1 MENKLDDKEELTLYS
16 SAKELSKKILLEGI
30 IRQVS
35 DPGFDIINFARL
47 LEQDDGGENGLNPL
61 HSVFTPNTV
70 QHAKKFLRA
79 VELLD
84 QYFASLPEEDSEDD
98 AESEGDGDEIT
109 AEEIHDD

>member
-1 MENKLDDKEELTLYS
+1 MENKLDDREELDLYS
-16 SAKELSKKILLEGI
+16 SAKELSKKILLDGI

-84 QYFASLPEEDSEDD
+84 QYFASLPEDSPEEDSESASDD
-98 AESEGDGDEIT
+98 EEIV
-109 AEEIHDD
+109 AEEVSLD

>member
-47 LEQDDGGENGLNPL
+47 LEQDDGGENGLYRTACKKIPASGRSAR
-61 HSVFTPNTV
+61 SVFRFPARRNI
-70 QHAKKFLRA
+70 
-79 VELLD
+79 
-84 QYFASLPEEDSEDD
+84 
-98 AESEGDGDEIT
+98 EG
-109 AEEIHDD
+109 

>member
-1 MENKLDDKEELTLYS
+1 MENKLDDREELDLYS
-16 SAKELSKKILLEGI
+16 SAKELSKRILLDGI

-84 QYFASLPEEDSEDD
+84 QYFASLPEETSDD
-98 AESEGDGDEIT
+98 PETTDDNEEIM
-109 AEEIHDD
+109 AEEVIND

>member
-1 MENKLDDKEELTLYS
+1 MENKLDDREELDLYS
-16 SAKELSKKILLEGI
+16 SAKELSKRILLDGI

-47 LEQDDGGENGLNPL
+47 LEQDDGGDNGLNPL

-84 QYFASLPEEDSEDD
+84 QYFASLPGETLDD
-98 AESEGDGDEIT
+98 DLEPTDGDEEIV
-109 AEEIHDD
+109 AEEVGSD

>member
-70 QHAKKFLRA
+70 QHAKFLRA
-79 VELLD
+79 VDLLD
-84 QYFASLPEEDSEDD
+84 QYFASLPEETSKDDSE
-98 AESEGDGDEIT
+98 SEDDGDEIA
-109 AEEIHDD
+109 AEEMHDD

>member
-70 QHAKKFLRA
+70 QHAKIP
-79 VELLD
+79 
-84 QYFASLPEEDSEDD
+84 ASGRSARSVFCFP
-98 AESEGDGDEIT
+98 ARRNIEG
-109 AEEIHDD
+109 